1 MRNFSFRHKPRWFSV
16 SEIKR
21 GDVFLVDFNPARG
34 SEQAGMRPALI
45 IQNDTGNK
53 YGATTIVAAITTA
66 IQKNYPFLVRL
77 NIGEGG
83 LEKECAVNLAQI
95 LTIDKGRLIRKLG
108 NLSGEKMQAVDRAIR
123 ISLGLTL

>member
-1 MRNFSFRHKPRWFSV
+1 M

-66 IQKNYPFLVRL
+66 IQKNYPFLVCL
-77 NIGEGG
+77 GAGEGG
-83 LEKECAVNLAQI
+83 LERESAVNLAQI

-108 NLSGEKMQAVDRAIR
+108 NLSGEKIQAVDQAIR
-123 ISLGLTL
+123 ISLGLT